1 MRIMLESTTKVVEL
15 NGVPARIWE
24 GATESG
30 IPIYAYVTRMPV
42 DEQERRGLTVAPLAY
57 QEQFDVELNATSR
70 EAAPA
75 LQAIA
80 LRVVL

>member
-1 MRIMLESTTKVVEL
+1 MRILLESTTKVVEL
-15 NGVPARIWE
+15 SGVPARIWE
-24 GATESG
+24 GVTESG

-57 QEQFDVELNATSR
+57 QEQFDRELNETNRVAS
-70 EAAPA
+70 PA

-80 LRVVL
+80 LRLVL